1 MHEDE
6 NPRGDEQLWRSV
18 IDVLA
23 YEGSDF
29 PQLDFCSIEVSGP
42 GIYTVKAPIFAI
54 PTVKRLTDEI
64 EIILYQL
71 TLKQVYGVRVQEVPL
86 TSYQQ
91 KKAAELRIL

>member
-1 MHEDE
+1 MYHDLERTE
-6 NPRGDEQLWRSV
+6 PEKLWRSV

-23 YEGSDF
+23 YQGSDF
-29 PQLDFCSIEVSGP
+29 PQLQFCSIEVSGP
-42 GIYTVKAPIFAI
+42 GIYTIKAPIFAI

-71 TLKQVYGVRVQEVPL
+71 TLEQVFGVRIVEVPV

-91 KKAAELRIL
+91 KKAAELGIL

>member
-1 MHEDE
+1 MYHDLESIE
-6 NPRGDEQLWRSV
+6 PERLWKSV

-29 PQLDFCSIEVSGP
+29 PQLDFCSIEVSDP
-42 GIYTVKAPIFAI
+42 SIYTVKAPIFAI
-54 PTVKRLTDEI
+54 PTVKRLTAEI

-71 TLKQVYGVRVQEVPL
+71 TQEQVFGVRIVEVPV

-91 KKAAELRIL
+91 KKATELGIL

>member
-1 MHEDE
+1 MYHERQRTK
-6 NPRGDEQLWRSV
+6 PEQLWRSV